1 MATNPAS
8 YNPAGIET
16 GPVSGPPPPV
26 SQEVKSAISEAAS
39 SSPLGSHVPG
49 KDAGSKVG
57 TAEAADAEPKVKSE
71 KELEKERKKAE
82 KQAKFDQKKAKTA
95 SAPAA
100 APSKNK
106 EKKAKAAEKE
116 EDILP
121 AYVEDTPFGEKKS
134 EIFGNLRYNAPMLIP
149 SQSSSLSTIRSTK
162 PTIL

>member
-26 SQEVKSAISEAAS
+26 SKEVKSAISEATS

-57 TAEAADAEPKVKSE
+57 SAEVAEGEPKVKSE

-82 KQAKFDQKKAKTA
+82 KQAKFEQKKAKTA

-100 APSKNK
+100 ASSKNK
-106 EKKAKAAEKE
+106 EKKAKAEKKD
-116 EDILP
+116 EDVLP

-134 EIFGNLRYNAPMLIP
+134 EP
-149 SQSSSLSTIRSTK
+149 SGMWA
-162 PTIL
+162 